1 MNLTMRLITALAAL
15 RGQPIRMSTIAAPD
29 NDPDSI
35 VIAPDLSAQI
45 RPGRGSRSQK
55 GIAYADHS
63 RKLRMDILIP
73 EGPGS
78 HPLVLYL
85 PGGGFVSARRMMAAK
100 QRRYIAD
107 AGFVVASIDYRTT
120 SVGATYRDGL
130 IDVATALRFLRDHA
144 AEYGIDPDRVA
155 VWGESAGGYMASMAA
170 TEPDNKL
177 NAVVDFFGA
186 SNLAEVS
193 AGFDRETVAAYTS
206 PKSALPAYILGPGR
220 SPADHPEEMNQADP
234 ASRITAETP
243 PFLLLHGDD
252 DRIISPS
259 QTARLH
265 QALRAAGVESTR
277 YVLKGGGHGELS
289 DRPQLWKSTE
299 LMDRVVDF
307 LRVHLTQKVR

>member
-35 VIAPDLSAQI
+35 VIAPDPSAQI

-73 EGPGS
+73 EGPGP

-85 PGGGFVSARRMMAAK
+85 PGGGFVAARRMMAAK
-100 QRRYIAD
+100 QRRYVAD

-120 SVGATYRDGL
+120 TVGATYREGL
-130 IDVATALRFLRDHA
+130 MDVATALHFLRDHA
-144 AEYGIDPDRVA
+144 AEYGIDPNRVA
-155 VWGESAGGYMASMAA
+155 VWGESAGGYLTSMAA

-177 NAVVDFFGA
+177 DAAVDFFGA
-186 SNLAEVS
+186 SNLDKISE
-193 AGFDRETVAAYTS
+193 GFDAKAVAATGPGSAVAAYV
-206 PKSALPAYILGPGR
+206 LGPDR
-220 SPADHPEEMNQADP
+220 SLAEHPDEVRQADP
-234 ASRITAETP
+234 ASRVTAQTP
-243 PFLLLHGDD
+243 PFLLFHGDD
-252 DRIISPS
+252 DRIIAPA

-265 QALRAAGVESTR
+265 QALLAAGVSSTR
-277 YVLKGGGHGELS
+277 FVLKGSGHGELS
-289 DRPQLWKSTE
+289 DKPQPWTSTE
-299 LMDRVVDF
+299 VMDRVVDF
-307 LRVHLTQKVR
+307 LRVHLSQKVG